1 MFEPTT
7 NEYGRPVWTP
17 SDPFVRTAD
26 GVVIQHG
33 MAVWTN
39 DLEVGTVDLG
49 VDGGREATYEWHGPE
64 KRWVLWFDVLVVKNN
79 KGEVLD
85 PALLGRRVMQSD
97 DRVATRFNGRSASVE
112 IAVVETVAV
121 DDPGALAYDEV
132 QAKEEA
138 RVLRAALAKER
149 KRTSSLQAALAD
161 ALRKKGV

>member
-1 MFEPTT
+1 
-7 NEYGRPVWTP
+7 
-17 SDPFVRTAD
+17 
-26 GVVIQHG
+26 
-33 MAVWTN
+33 
-39 DLEVGTVDLG
+39 
-49 VDGGREATYEWHGPE
+49 
-64 KRWVLWFDVLVVKNN
+64 
-79 KGEVLD
+79 
-85 PALLGRRVMQSD
+85 MQSD